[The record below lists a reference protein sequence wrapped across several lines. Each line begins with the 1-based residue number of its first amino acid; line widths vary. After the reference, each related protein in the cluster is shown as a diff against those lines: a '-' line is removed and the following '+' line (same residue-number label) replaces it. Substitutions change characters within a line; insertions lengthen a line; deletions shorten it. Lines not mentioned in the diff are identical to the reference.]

1 MTHSHFHAKLEEAG
15 FGFFIPVFFVSSGIR
30 LDAQALVGSTS
41 TLLQVPVFLAA
52 LYLIRGVPAFLY
64 RPLVGGRRAAAA
76 GLLQATTLSFVLI
89 ASQIGQD
96 LGLLTASTVAA
107 LTAAA
112 LVSVLVDPVA
122 ALVMLGR
129 SESAVPEPAAA
140 PQPG

>member
-1 MTHSHFHAKLEEAG
+1 M
-15 FGFFIPVFFVSSGIR
+15 
-30 LDAQALVGSTS
+30 
-41 TLLQVPVFLAA
+41 FLAA
-52 LYLIRGVPAFLY
+52 LYLIRGVPALLY

-96 LGLLTASTVAA
+96 LGLLTSSTVAA

-112 LVSVLVDPVA
+112 LVSVLVNPVA

-129 SESAVPEPAAA
+129 GDSAVPEPAAA